1 MNTTTTGQKTAYE
14 ERIRKLVN
22 HVWDQEIRGP
32 EVDAWVNNFDGQMF
46 DKNEEQLYALLSLS
60 RYMYFSKR
68 LVREMLK
75 SLYRDHFE
83 SPLLQRIRRNLGG
96 TKDST
101 LIRRVY
107 EQELSATR
115 FIGIGNPAESGAHLL
130 YYFRQVNRL
139 PKRLFVDI
147 AGAFSQKIECSG
159 DVSGAGKSGKIRYLP
174 KDSSVSRYVFFDD
187 LVGSG
192 NQISLYL
199 TDHLKR
205 IRKAKNQ
212 FDISFISLFATTNGL
227 AKLNGKALFDGRAMC
242 LFELDKTYKAYD
254 LSSRYFSNSPPWF
267 DMGTLCKMTE
277 GYGKKLCPAHPLGYE
292 NSQLLLGFTHN
303 TPDNAP
309 PIFWDEGR
317 KTPWAPIFVRY
328 DKNYGGN
335 P

>member
-1 MNTTTTGQKTAYE
+1 MNTTTGYKTAYE
-14 ERIRKLVN
+14 ERIRTLVN
-22 HVWDQEIRGP
+22 HVWDQEVRGP
-32 EVDAWVNNFDGQMF
+32 EVDAWVNNFNGQML
-46 DKNEEQLYALLSLS
+46 DKDSEQLYALLSLS

-83 SPLLQRIRRNLGG
+83 APLLQRIRRNLGG
-96 TKDST
+96 TKDSK
-101 LIRRVY
+101 LIRRIY

-139 PKRLFVDI
+139 PKKLFIDI
-147 AGAFSQKIECSG
+147 AGAFIQTIECSG
-159 DVSGAGKSGKIRYLP
+159 EVRNSKKTGEIRYLP
-174 KDSSVSRYVFFDD
+174 KDGSVTRYVFFDD

-192 NQISLYL
+192 NQASQYL

-205 IRKAKNQ
+205 IRQVNKQ
-212 FDISFISLFATTNGL
+212 LDISFVSLFATTNGL

-242 LFELDKTYKAYD
+242 LFELDQTYKAYD
-254 LSSRYFSNSPPWF
+254 VSSRYFANSPPWF
-267 DMGTLCKMTE
+267 DMDELCKMTK
-277 GYGKKLCPAHPLGYE
+277 GYGDQLQPTLPLGYE
-292 NSQLLLGFTHN
+292 DGQLLLGFTHN

-317 KTPWAPIFVRY
+317 NTPWAPIFVRY
-328 DKNYGGN
+328 DKNYGSN